1 MNYACDLDLFRGWA
15 EAVCHGTFSQ
25 PIERQYNSGQ
35 AILRAYGQGRIVG
48 IEGLDHILATMGEH
62 IVNIDLVG
70 IGQPRRDWR
79 ATVLS
84 DGVVVVRHPDLRTT
98 LELIER
104 VADEVRLYA
113 A

>member
-1 MNYACDLDLFRGWA
+1 MDVAQRREDAGLLVA
-15 EAVCHGTFSQ
+15 KV
-25 PIERQYNSGQ
+25 
-35 AILRAYGQGRIVG
+35 AIQRRIPVVAQ
-48 IEGLDHILATMGEH
+48 EFAHRHHRDHL
-62 IVNIDLVG
+62 G

-84 DGVVVVRHPDLRTT
+84 DGVIVVRHPDLRTT